1 MRAPCFRCRR
11 TPPAHVS
18 SEEISPDLRLR
29 SPYRGIVT
37 GRSILRLRV
46 VIAPRGVPPHEVVV
60 EVDDLAIEV
69 RADERL
75 HADGRGDDR
84 GDGRGDDRGEGRTEG
99 CDEGRRASLIVGAGA
114 IDALFV
120 VERQPRHGFLTWFG
134 VFARR
139 RGRADCL
146 LLETPE
152 DRVARFVERAIEDR
166 LGLADE
172 PVRGELRVAL

>member
-1 MRAPCFRCRR
+1 MRGPCFRSHRG
-11 TPPAHVS
+11 TPAHVS
-18 SEEISPDLRLR
+18 CEEVSPDLRLR

-46 VIAPRGVPPHEVVV
+46 VIAPRGVAPREVVI
-60 EVDDLAIEV
+60 EVDDLAV
-69 RADERL
+69 VVHDAD
-75 HADGRGDDR
+75 ADA
-84 GDGRGDDRGEGRTEG
+84 E
-99 CDEGRRASLIVGAGA
+99 VGAGA

-139 RGRADCL
+139 RGRADYL

-152 DRVARFVERAIEDR
+152 GPVARFVERAIEDR
-166 LGLADE
+166 LGLDDE
-172 PVRGELRVAL
+172 PVRGELRVAM